1 MPPKADFIMAN
12 VARVSGVANGP
23 LVIMLSLNPIA
34 CYHSVHIYKY
44 KFSDFDV
51 AGVTQLTTSELV
63 SIAVGAAIILGQST
77 REDPPNQCALSGY
90 PGYTYEASLSL
101 CYRTVA
107 SPLSVTAAEAACAA
121 DGTNSQLLRVSSVE
135 VFNFLVQQKRRCF
148 TFTCIT
154 YTCIMQSYS

>member
-1 MPPKADFIMAN
+1 MLLRWAVWPMDLLLLWCYLIQL
-12 VARVSGVANGP
+12 
-23 LVIMLSLNPIA
+23 LVITVYISFIKYN
-34 CYHSVHIYKY
+34 Y